1 MVFTEKR
8 TKIITTIG
16 PATNSFEA
24 IKGLAEA
31 GMTTIRLN
39 FSHGSKES
47 QLVNLE
53 YAKRASKELGYP
65 ISIMLDTK
73 GPEIRVGKIKH
84 GGAQI
89 TKGQLLTIK
98 TGEKDFST
106 HIGSAKEFSV
116 SYKMHLD
123 VKKGDKILFDD
134 GKLVTFVQEVHDNK
148 IIVKTENAHF
158 LKTNKR
164 INLPGID
171 FSLPFLS
178 EKDKSDIRFGIK
190 HGINYIAASFTNSA
204 KDVEVIRKILK
215 EEKAEHIKIL
225 PKIESILGVKNID
238 EIIKV
243 ADGIMIARG
252 DLGLEVPY
260 EDVPII
266 EKHII
271 EKCRKLA
278 KPSIVATQMLDSMEK
293 LPIPTRAEVTDIYF
307 AVYMGADCTMLS
319 GESASGLF
327 PILSVSTMAK
337 IAMRAETEYYTDKRY
352 AEKLEVTIKN
362 IEDTRRNRVAADI
375 ARRAADGKYKYAVV
389 LSETGQ
395 TLDAVSKLRP
405 NLAIIGIVSKENLI
419 GAFGISASV
428 FNSIIGPKLY
438 DKIRKDRKLAREV
451 LASYDIK
458 KGEKYLVVHSENIE
472 ELTY

>member
-1 MVFTEKR
+1 MNFTEKR

-24 IKGLAEA
+24 IKALAQS

-39 FSHGSKES
+39 FSHGTKES
-47 QLVNLE
+47 QLANLE
-53 YAKRASKELGYP
+53 YTKKASIELGFP

-73 GPEIRVGKIKH
+73 GPEIRVGKIKD

-89 TKGQLLTIK
+89 AKGQLITIK
-98 TGEKDFST
+98 TGEDDFST
-106 HIGSAKEFSV
+106 HIGNEKEFSV

-134 GKLVTFVQEVHDNK
+134 GKLVTFVQKVQDNE

-178 EKDKSDIRFGIK
+178 EKDKSDIKFGIK

-204 KDVEVIRKILK
+204 KDVEEIRSILK
-215 EEKAEHIKIL
+215 EENAEHIKIM

-243 ADGIMIARG
+243 SDGIMIARG
-252 DLGLEVPY
+252 DLGLEVPF

-271 EKCRKLA
+271 EKCRELA

-293 LPIPTRAEVTDIYF
+293 LPIPTRAEVTDVYF

-337 IAMRAETEYYTDKRY
+337 IAMRAEREYYSDKNY
-352 AEKLEVTIKN
+352 SKKLEVTFKN
-362 IEDTRRNRVAADI
+362 LEDTKRNRIAIDV
-375 ARRAADGKYKYAVV
+375 ARRAANGQYKYAVV

-395 TLDAVSKLRP
+395 TLDSVSKLRP
-405 NLAIIGIVSKENLI
+405 NLAIIGVVSKENLI

-428 FNSIIGPKLY
+428 FNSNIGPKLY
-438 DKIRKDRKLAREV
+438 NKMRKDTKLARET
-451 LASYDIK
+451 LGSYNIQ
-458 KGEKYLVVHSENIE
+458 KGDKYLVVHSENIE
-472 ELTY
+472 EFTY